1 MQQMHFTINGVRKEI
16 DIENTYVKNSD
27 LLDDAQGTD
36 EEFHAFSICLVR
48 TEVQV
53 GLKYGSYVMYVVII
67 ATAILLVLILL
78 IILCIDRTSHELI
91 RPLKKLN
98 TQIQE
103 ILLD

>member
-27 LLDDAQGTD
+27 LLEDAQSTD

-53 GLKYGSYVMYVVII
+53 GLKYGSYV
-67 ATAILLVLILL
+67 
-78 IILCIDRTSHELI
+78 
-91 RPLKKLN
+91 
-98 TQIQE
+98 
-103 ILLD
+103 